1 MTSGGGATG
10 ATSQGAPWQARGPR
24 GLLLRW
30 GLPRDPHASRHV
42 TAFLVVTVLTVL
54 VTRGALAATGFPQVG
69 GPGLHVSHVLWG
81 GLLLGLA
88 VLLALSFIGPV
99 VRPLVVL
106 VGGIGFGLFVDE
118 IGKFVTEDYDYFY
131 GPTAMLVYVSVVALA
146 LVGEVLTGRRRAVP
160 SERLAAAVDQAVAGV
175 AGGFSPRVREHAQDL
190 LEAAQ
195 GVPGHD
201 EAAALVATVRPDGS
215 ELPDPVAA
223 VSHGVVRLSRRLVSA
238 AWVPRVAVVTI
249 AGTALL
255 GVARGLWLARDGG
268 TAGWVVGALLAGGAA
283 TTAACVVGLLA
294 DDRERAFTWFRRAV
308 LVSLLITQ
316 VALLRIEEW
325 VGYAGLALD
334 VVLLGLVAA
343 ELDVLRER
351 EHGGA
356 DGAGD
361 GGTSGTGGTGDG
373 APARVR

>member
-1 MTSGGGATG
+1 VTAAGRATG
-10 ATSQGAPWQARGPR
+10 DSPSSVPWSARGVR

-42 TAFLVVTVLTVL
+42 TGFLVVTVLTVL

-81 GLLLGLA
+81 GLLLAVA

-99 VRPLVVL
+99 VRPAVVL
-106 VGGIGFGLFVDE
+106 VGGVGFGLFVDE

-131 GPTAMLVYVSVVALA
+131 GPTAMLVYVAVVALA
-146 LVGEVLTGRRRAVP
+146 LIGEALSGLRSAVP
-160 SERLAAAVDQAVAGV
+160 PEKLAAAVDQAVAGV
-175 AGGFSPRVREHAQDL
+175 AGGFSPRVRAHAHDL
-190 LEAAQ
+190 LAAAD
-195 GVPGHD
+195 GAPGRD

-215 ELPDPVAA
+215 ELPDPIAW
-223 VSHGVVRLSRRLVSA
+223 VSHTVVAVSRRLVRA

-268 TAGWVVGALLAGGAA
+268 TSGWIVGALLVGGAA
-283 TTAACVVGLLA
+283 TTAACVVGLLT
-294 DDRERAFTWFRRAV
+294 DDREHAFTWFRRGV
-308 LVSLLITQ
+308 LVSLLVTQ

-325 VGYAGLALD
+325 AGYAGLALD

-351 EHGGA
+351 GAPPAEAA
-356 DGAGD
+356 DGTTQAW
-361 GGTSGTGGTGDG
+361 
-373 APARVR
+373 